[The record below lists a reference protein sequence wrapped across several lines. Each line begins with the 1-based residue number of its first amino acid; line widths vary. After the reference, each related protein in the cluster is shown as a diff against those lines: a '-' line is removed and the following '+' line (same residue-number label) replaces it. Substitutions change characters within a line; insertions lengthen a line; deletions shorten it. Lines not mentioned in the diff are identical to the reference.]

1 MASKFFKAFN
11 FFKNKG
17 KVSPTIKSV
26 EPSVTVRKKGVK
38 ASLDKTRSDE
48 YRKRYTALDKA
59 EGKVKTGKKMMEEGQ
74 KERKKMVDTGRAFQ
88 FKHSKSYHAVKPGDK
103 DQYKPQMKKPKKQ
116 KRFYTGKELEQ
127 QDYFN
132 KGKGREKKMGGGM
145 MGRRF
150 GMKSGTPKPKTN
162 VEKIKEAF
170 GSKKGLKKIDPKKQ
184 KGLAKLKKARPD
196 VVRKMGYMKSGG
208 RAGFKDGSSNT
219 GKKDFKLGLKFQGD
233 YKGKSFPGK
242 VKEFVKTGVKQ
253 TIGTAKKFGKKK

>member
-1 MASKFFKAFN
+1 MGVGFFGKLFS
-11 FFKNKG
+11 KG
-17 KVSPTIKSV
+17 KVSPTITSV
-26 EPSVTVRKKGVK
+26 KPSVTVRKKGVK

-59 EGKVKTGKKMMEEGQ
+59 EGKVKTGKKMMQEGQ

-88 FKHSKSYHAVKPGDK
+88 FKHSKSFHAVKPGDK

-150 GMKSGTPKPKTN
+150 GMKK
-162 VEKIKEAF
+162 
-170 GSKKGLKKIDPKKQ
+170 GS
-184 KGLAKLKKARPD
+184 
-196 VVRKMGYMKSGG
+196 
-208 RAGFKDGSSNT
+208 
-219 GKKDFKLGLKFQGD
+219 GKKFPDLTGD
-233 YKGKSFPGK
+233 GK
-242 VKEFVKTGVKQ
+242 VTFADILKGRGV
-253 TIGTAKKFGKKK
+253 INGKKKKKKA